1 MSINVGKKFWE
12 ISRWNKYS
20 NIRKGEGR
28 CIYGIYEKTVANWKK
43 IFIIEHMFE
52 VNG

>member
-1 MSINVGKKFWE
+1 MGKKYRE

-20 NIRKGEGR
+20 NFRKGEGR

-43 IFIIEHMFE
+43 LLIIEYTFE
-52 VNG
+52 MNK